1 MECCAGVKS
10 LTGGA
15 GHSHGCM
22 PSNCTDWSST
32 TSHSSHL
39 AGVVLVYSKLLLLS
53 IRWAA
58 ARVKRERELG
68 ETFLS
73 RSSGAAGRMVHRETL
88 LNIFSN

>member
-15 GHSHGCM
+15 GHSHGSM

-32 TSHSSHL
+32 STSHL

-58 ARVKRERELG
+58 ARVKRESWEKL
-68 ETFLS
+68 FYH
-73 RSSGAAGRMVHRETL
+73 APVVL
-88 LNIFSN
+88 LAVWCIERLF

>member
-15 GHSHGCM
+15 GHSHGSM

-32 TSHSSHL
+32 PSHSSHL

-58 ARVKRERELG
+58 WAHEERELG

>member
-15 GHSHGCM
+15 GHSHGSM

-32 TSHSSHL
+32 TSSHL
-39 AGVVLVYSKLLLLS
+39 AGVVLVFSKLLLLS

>member
-15 GHSHGCM
+15 GHSHGSM

-32 TSHSSHL
+32 TSSHL

-58 ARVKRERELG
+58 ARVKRESWEKL
-68 ETFLS
+68 FYHAL
-73 RSSGAAGRMVHRETL
+73 VVL
-88 LNIFSN
+88 LAV